1 MKNQKWNLK
10 KKKEKKKSVSCL
22 LNSLNALSCYNSAV
36 RDMFATAV
44 VVAVVVVGPL
54 TSQKEKSKDE
64 GKKKRKKKAISFHLF
79 SH

>member
-44 VVAVVVVGPL
+44 AVVIVGPL

-64 GKKKRKKKAISFHLF
+64 GKKKKRKKKAISFHLF